1 LDASSPLW
9 GLSSVV
15 MTPHVSAVSPR
26 GYWRRELDLLID
38 NWHRFARGQPMRNV
52 VDRTLGY

>member
-1 LDASSPLW
+1 
-9 GLSSVV
+9 
-15 MTPHVSAVSPR
+15 
-26 GYWRRELDLLID
+26 LID